1 MHHMVLDVAITSYL
15 RYASHWCI
23 LTARTKLLA
32 NIDTTEWQGQ
42 ICDPMM
48 FAIEHLINHEKKPSC
63 VQPLY
68 LRAGAWIIELAEVL
82 FRHDRTEPN
91 LSLQSLP

>member
-1 MHHMVLDVAITSYL
+1 
-15 RYASHWCI
+15 
-23 LTARTKLLA
+23 
-32 NIDTTEWQGQ
+32 
-42 ICDPMM
+42 MM